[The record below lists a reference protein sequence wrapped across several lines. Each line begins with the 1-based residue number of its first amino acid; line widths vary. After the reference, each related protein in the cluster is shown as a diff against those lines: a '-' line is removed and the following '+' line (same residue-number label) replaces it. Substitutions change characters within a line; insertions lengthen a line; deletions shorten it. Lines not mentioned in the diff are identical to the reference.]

1 MNAKAQRERE
11 AVYHIQSMYR
21 GLAMVGPLQ
30 DLCKEY
36 KEAKAHSWK
45 VAGVKGRPVV
55 RPTAQTLASFTAVS
69 QHKPL
74 LALLLYLSFS
84 RLAAG

>member
-1 MNAKAQRERE
+1 MAASSLSGMNAKAQRERE

-55 RPTAQTLASFTAVS
+55 RPTAQTLASFVAVPVVS
-69 QHKPL
+69 
-74 LALLLYLSFS
+74 
-84 RLAAG
+84 LAAG